1 MSYLLTQMLFYLVAA
16 LLLGLLL
23 GWILWGRRT
32 DRAAGVAAEVARLH
46 DENHRLRRELE
57 VKSEIDARQEN
68 RPVEILPA
76 DADVPAAQFVA
87 AEPKAQPTEQAAKLM
102 AKPSKPSGSKG
113 AGKKPVAATASKP
126 TKPILPRKQGA
137 PIQPDNLRRIV
148 GIGPVN
154 ERLLHGEGVRTFV
167 QIAKWTA
174 ADVRRIETLL
184 QFDGR
189 VERERWIE
197 QAKLLAAG
205 NEAEFAAHF
214 PSAGSS
220 RNT

>member
-32 DRAAGVAAEVARLH
+32 DGAAEVARLH

-57 VKSEIDARQEN
+57 VKSELDARQEN
-68 RPVEILPA
+68 RPAEILPV
-76 DADVPAAQFVA
+76 DAEVPAASQSVA
-87 AEPKAQPTEQAAKLM
+87 AEPKAQPTEQIAALM

-126 TKPILPRKQGA
+126 ILPKKQGT

-154 ERLLHGEGVRTFV
+154 ERLLHGEGVRTFI